1 MSMIPE
7 VKCRRCGATFSSMRS
22 RCPNCGTR
30 RVAQSGRAPSTTPG
44 TVKGTASYERAETNT
59 KWQMIFGLILV
70 VAVILAVIV
79 MVSTSLDGSDSSNK
93 STAMTPPVVTDYVP
107 IIEAAPTASPTPTPT
122 VESIKIFFYTDEK
135 TSDFTMHVGDTV
147 DLTAQVLPLTIQGVK
162 VEWTSE
168 NTDYLTVTSTG
179 DLSCTVECIGNI
191 LRRRQA
197 YGELPSASRRPSRST
212 ASNNQK
218 CVRRV
223 PEAIRPPEFFPIS
236 TENALRI
243 CAIIQNFVFS
253 AIYPMQNQLFDIQ

>member
-147 DLTAQVLPLTIQGVK
+147 DLTAQVLPLTIQVRITGGGAVRFREDLTDEVVDLGV
-162 VEWTSE
+162 
-168 NTDYLTVTSTG
+168 G
-179 DLSCTVECIGNI
+179 
-191 LRRRQA
+191 
-197 YGELPSASRRPSRST
+197 
-212 ASNNQK
+212 
-218 CVRRV
+218 
-223 PEAIRPPEFFPIS
+223 
-236 TENALRI
+236 
-243 CAIIQNFVFS
+243 
-253 AIYPMQNQLFDIQ
+253 